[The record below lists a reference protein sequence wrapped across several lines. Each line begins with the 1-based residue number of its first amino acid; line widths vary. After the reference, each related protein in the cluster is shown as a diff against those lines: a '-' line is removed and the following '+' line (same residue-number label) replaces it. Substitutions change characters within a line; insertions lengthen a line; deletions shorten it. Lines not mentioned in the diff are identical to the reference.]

1 MAAQPKQRMLIH
13 SDQALPF
20 TSMDWPIMGPP
31 GASVKAFHRLNP
43 AFDYIPTGRYV
54 VSMSS
59 RIPSAPNKPNARTR
73 LLDAATKLVREK
85 GFTATSVDDLCAAA
99 GVTKGAFF
107 HHFESKEALGVAAA
121 NNWAET
127 TSALFA
133 DAPYH
138 LPADP
143 LDRVFA
149 YLDFRRDLVSDEI
162 AGFTCLV
169 GTMVQEVHGTSPA
182 IRNACKAS
190 IFGHSQS
197 LVPDIAAAFAAHNV
211 QDVEPIDLALH
222 FQAVL
227 QGGFI
232 LSKASGDPAH
242 TRASVA
248 HLKAYVAMLCGV
260 PKPN

>member
-1 MAAQPKQRMLIH
+1 MK
-13 SDQALPF
+13 AL
-20 TSMDWPIMGPP
+20 
-31 GASVKAFHRLNP
+31 HRPNP
-43 AFDYIPTGRYV
+43 AFDYIPTGWYV
-54 VSMSS
+54 LLMPS
-59 RIPSAPNKPNARTR
+59 RIASTPNKSSARTR

-85 GFTATSVDDLCAAA
+85 GFAATSVDDLCAAA
-99 GVTKGAFF
+99 GVSKGAFF

-121 NNWAET
+121 HNWAET
-127 TSALFA
+127 TSASFA
-133 DAPYH
+133 DASYH
-138 LPADP
+138 LPDDP
-143 LDRVFA
+143 LHRVFA

-162 AGFTCLV
+162 AEFTCLV

-190 IFGHSQS
+190 IFGHAQS
-197 LVPDIAAAFAAHNV
+197 LVPDIASAFAAHDV
-211 QDVEPIDLALH
+211 QDVDPIDLALH

-260 PKPN
+260 PKPS

>member
-1 MAAQPKQRMLIH
+1 MSNRV
-13 SDQALPF
+13 
-20 TSMDWPIMGPP
+20 
-31 GASVKAFHRLNP
+31 ASF
-43 AFDYIPTGRYV
+43 
-54 VSMSS
+54 
-59 RIPSAPNKPNARTR
+59 PNKRNARAR
-73 LLDAATKLVREK
+73 LLDAATKLIREK
-85 GFTATSVDDLCAAA
+85 GFTATSVDELCAAA

-107 HHFESKEALGVAAA
+107 HHFASKEALGVAAA

-133 DAPYH
+133 GAPYH

-162 AGFTCLV
+162 AAFTCLV

-182 IRNACKAS
+182 IRQACEAS
-190 IFGHSQS
+190 IFGHAQS
-197 LVPDIAAAFAAHNV
+197 LVPDIAAALAAHNV
-211 QDVEPIDLALH
+211 HGVQPIDLALH

-242 TRASVA
+242 AKASVA
-248 HLKAYVAMLCGV
+248 HLKAYVAMLCEV
-260 PKPN
+260 PLPQ

>member
-1 MAAQPKQRMLIH
+1 MLSRAA
-13 SDQALPF
+13 
-20 TSMDWPIMGPP
+20 
-31 GASVKAFHRLNP
+31 
-43 AFDYIPTGRYV
+43 
-54 VSMSS
+54 SS
-59 RIPSAPNKPNARTR
+59 PNKRNARAR
-73 LLDAATKLVREK
+73 LLDAATKLIREK
-85 GFTATSVDDLCAAA
+85 GFTATSVDELCAAA

-107 HHFESKEALGVAAA
+107 HHFASKEALGVAAA

-133 DAPYH
+133 GAPYH

-162 AGFTCLV
+162 AAFTCLV

-182 IRNACKAS
+182 IRQACAAS
-190 IFGHSQS
+190 IFGHAQS
-197 LVPDIAAAFAAHNV
+197 LVPDIAAALAAHNV
-211 QDVEPIDLALH
+211 HGVQPIDLALH

-242 TRASVA
+242 AKASVA
-248 HLKAYVAMLCGV
+248 HLKAYVAMLCEV
-260 PKPN
+260 HLPQ

>member
-1 MAAQPKQRMLIH
+1 
-13 SDQALPF
+13 
-20 TSMDWPIMGPP
+20 
-31 GASVKAFHRLNP
+31 
-43 AFDYIPTGRYV
+43 
-54 VSMSS
+54 MSS
-59 RIPSAPNKPNARTR
+59 RAASSPNKRNARAR
-73 LLDAATKLVREK
+73 LLDAATKLIREK
-85 GFTATSVDDLCAAA
+85 GFTATSVDELCAAA

-107 HHFESKEALGVAAA
+107 HHFASKEALGVAAA

-133 DAPYH
+133 GAPYH

-162 AGFTCLV
+162 AAFTCLV

-182 IRNACKAS
+182 IRQACEAS
-190 IFGHSQS
+190 IFGHAQS
-197 LVPDIAAAFAAHNV
+197 LVPDITAALAAHNV
-211 QDVEPIDLALH
+211 HGVQPIDLALH

-242 TRASVA
+242 AKASVA
-248 HLKAYVAMLCGV
+248 HLKAYVAMLCEV
-260 PKPN
+260 PLPQ

>member
-1 MAAQPKQRMLIH
+1 
-13 SDQALPF
+13 
-20 TSMDWPIMGPP
+20 
-31 GASVKAFHRLNP
+31 
-43 AFDYIPTGRYV
+43 
-54 VSMSS
+54 
-59 RIPSAPNKPNARTR
+59 
-73 LLDAATKLVREK
+73 
-85 GFTATSVDDLCAAA
+85 
-99 GVTKGAFF
+99 
-107 HHFESKEALGVAAA
+107 VAAA

-138 LPADP
+138 QPADP
-143 LDRVFA
+143 LGRVFA

-162 AGFTCLV
+162 AEFTCLV

-197 LVPDIAAAFAAHNV
+197 LVPDIAAAFAAHDV
-211 QDVEPIDLALH
+211 HDVEPLDLALH

-248 HLKAYVAMLCGV
+248 HLKAYVAILCGV
-260 PKPN
+260 PIPQ

>member
-1 MAAQPKQRMLIH
+1 
-13 SDQALPF
+13 
-20 TSMDWPIMGPP
+20 
-31 GASVKAFHRLNP
+31 
-43 AFDYIPTGRYV
+43 
-54 VSMSS
+54 MSS
-59 RIPSAPNKPNARTR
+59 RTASSPHKRNVRSC
-73 LLDAATKLVREK
+73 LLDAATKLIREK
-85 GFTATSVDDLCAAA
+85 GFTATSVDELCAAA

-107 HHFESKEALGVAAA
+107 HHFASKEALGVAAA

-133 DAPYH
+133 SAPYH

-162 AGFTCLV
+162 AAFTCLV

-182 IRNACKAS
+182 IRQACEAS
-190 IFGHSQS
+190 IFGHAQS
-197 LVPDIAAAFAAHNV
+197 LVPDITAALAAHNV
-211 QDVEPIDLALH
+211 RGVQPIDLALH

-242 TRASVA
+242 AKASVA
-248 HLKAYVAMLCGV
+248 HLKAYVAMLCEV
-260 PKPN
+260 PLPQ

>member
-1 MAAQPKQRMLIH
+1 MSNRAA
-13 SDQALPF
+13 SF
-20 TSMDWPIMGPP
+20 
-31 GASVKAFHRLNP
+31 
-43 AFDYIPTGRYV
+43 
-54 VSMSS
+54 
-59 RIPSAPNKPNARTR
+59 PNKRNARAR
-73 LLDAATKLVREK
+73 LLDAATKLIREK
-85 GFTATSVDDLCAAA
+85 GFTATSVDELCAAA

-107 HHFESKEALGVAAA
+107 HHFASKEALGVAAA

-133 DAPYH
+133 GAPYH

-162 AGFTCLV
+162 AAFTCLV

-182 IRNACKAS
+182 IRQACEAS
-190 IFGHSQS
+190 IFGHAQS
-197 LVPDIAAAFAAHNV
+197 LVPDIAAALAAHNV
-211 QDVEPIDLALH
+211 HGVQPIDLALH

-242 TRASVA
+242 AKASVA
-248 HLKAYVAMLCGV
+248 HLKAYVAMLCEV
-260 PKPN
+260 PLPQ